1 MVADLNTL
9 VQKIVVQADTKGL
22 NSLADAMSKLS
33 RSANK
38 IKKAFDAAIPAD
50 VQLEMQKLK
59 NQYETLRTSQVNY
72 AQTQMTIRAKE
83 KTALQQQITETK
95 KAEYAVIEEYLA
107 LQRLNNEKQK
117 GINRTKLLIS
127 ADKNAQAIM
136 RENTAEINK
145 QVAAKRLDTQISK
158 ERVANLR
165 QETQAIKR
173 QSSAMR
179 SLKRLLGYFVGIHTV
194 FSFFRTAREIDLL
207 QSSLKGLTGS
217 TQDFEYLTQEAF
229 RTATAIEDI
238 SQSYRGFYA
247 AANMSGFSKGQIQE
261 QFSSLLTGLRGAGL
275 KQTPIKFALLAI
287 EQMYSKG
294 KIQAEELRRQL
305 ANALPG
311 AFEIMASAAN
321 VTTAELSEM
330 MKKGLLPANKYVPL
344 LIKEIERYY
353 KTGFLENV
361 KSLDAAFLNLHNAT
375 VLLVDS
381 MMKTDMSKGLIEG
394 IKSLTDLLR
403 DKDFI
408 YLLARIGDLIG
419 LIFSLVS
426 KVLKFTSDNLPII
439 IFFLG
444 SAGLAGILTKIAGRS
459 KTWLQIWRILF
470 GGKMLLAIRK
480 IRGELFLLS
489 TPFLKM
495 YKWVI
500 LIMGVLIAAQD
511 LVYSLPGMG
520 LLGFRGMT
528 GEYFKNIPYADE
540 DTDNKRKIHK
550 KRHNDFAHLRKDFA
564 QQFNMS
570 STPLRDSLFPSS
582 NPYSFMTT
590 QAGNFNLN
598 KDQSI
603 NINSVIINESQSG
616 IATYQSILD
625 SVNNVAGGQ

>member
-1 MVADLNTL
+1 MVANLNTL
-9 VQKIVVQADTKGL
+9 VQKIVVQADTRGL
-22 NSLADAMSKLS
+22 DSLAKSMRKLS
-33 RSANK
+33 ASANK
-38 IKKAFDAAIPAD
+38 IKQAFAAAIPVDA
-50 VQLEMQKLK
+50 QIEIQKLK
-59 NQYETLRTSQVNY
+59 NQYETLRTSQANY

-95 KAEYAVIEEYLA
+95 KAEYAVTEEYLA

-117 GINRTKLLIS
+117 GINQTKQLIS

-145 QVAAKRLDTQISK
+145 QTAAKRLETQLSR

-165 QETQAIKR
+165 RETQAVKQ
-173 QSSAMR
+173 QSSAMLG
-179 SLKRLLGYFVGIHTV
+179 LKSILGYFVGIHTV

-207 QSSLKGLTGS
+207 QSSIKGLTGS

-238 SQSYRGFYA
+238 SQSYKGFYA
-247 AANMSGFSKGQIQE
+247 AANMSGFSKSQIQE

-275 KQTPIKFALLAI
+275 KQTPIKFALLSV

-311 AFEIMASAAN
+311 AFEFMASAAN

-353 KTGFLENV
+353 KTGFIENV

-381 MMKTDMSKGLIEG
+381 MMKTDMSKGLVEG

-403 DKDFI
+403 DKNFI

-426 KVLKFTSDNLPII
+426 KVLKLVSSNLPII

-444 SAGLAGILTKIAGRS
+444 NAGLAGILAKIVGWSNLWVRFW
-459 KTWLQIWRILF
+459 KILF
-470 GGKMLLAIRK
+470 GGKMLLAIRSM
-480 IRGELFLLS
+480 RGELFLLS
-489 TPFLKM
+489 TPFLRI
-495 YKWVI
+495 YKWLI
-500 LIMGVLIAAQD
+500 LIMGLAIAAQD
-511 LVYSLPGMG
+511 LIYSLPGMG

-528 GEYFKNIPYADE
+528 GEYFKNIPYSDE
-540 DTDNKRKIHK
+540 DPNNERKIHRR
-550 KRHNDFAHLRKDFA
+550 RHNDFSRLRKDFA

-570 STPLRDSLFPSS
+570 STPLRDSLFPIS

-598 KDQSI
+598 KDQSV
-603 NINSVIINESQSG
+603 NINSVIINESQNG
-616 IATYQSILD
+616 LATYQSILD

>member
-1 MVADLNTL
+1 M
-9 VQKIVVQADTKGL
+9 
-22 NSLADAMSKLS
+22 
-33 RSANK
+33 
-38 IKKAFDAAIPAD
+38 
-50 VQLEMQKLK
+50 
-59 NQYETLRTSQVNY
+59 RTSQANY

-95 KAEYAVIEEYLA
+95 KAEYAVTEEYLA

-117 GINRTKLLIS
+117 GINQTKLLIS

-145 QVAAKRLDTQISK
+145 QAAAKRLEAQLSR

-165 QETQAIKR
+165 RETQAVKQ
-173 QSSAMR
+173 QSSVMLG
-179 SLKRLLGYFVGIHTV
+179 LKSVLGYFVGIHTV

-207 QSSLKGLTGS
+207 QSSIKGLTGS

-238 SQSYRGFYA
+238 SQSYKGFYA

-353 KTGFLENV
+353 KTGFVENV

-394 IKSLTDLLR
+394 IKSLSDLLR
-403 DKDFI
+403 DKSFI
-408 YLLARIGDLIG
+408 SLLAQLGNFLG
-419 LIFSLVS
+419 LIFSLIS
-426 KVLKFTSDNLPII
+426 KILKFTADNLPII
-439 IFFLG
+439 ITLLG
-444 SAGLAGILTKIAGRS
+444 TAGLAGAIIKILEIIISLRTEILTLAAAMNISFGAAMITKIRKLGIALTGALLNPFTKIALTITS
-459 KTWLQIWRILF
+459 LITLFIVLQDLYYGLFKRKEYKSITGDIIEGRILKESF
-470 GGKMLLAIRK
+470 GGSANGGIPRTKNVGQRMQDFERLKETPTIMTNPNTIPIRNNAYDDLYF
-480 IRGELFLLS
+480 GGG
-489 TPFLKM
+489 
-495 YKWVI
+495 
-500 LIMGVLIAAQD
+500 GV
-511 LVYSLPGMG
+511 SL
-520 LLGFRGMT
+520 
-528 GEYFKNIPYADE
+528 EKN
-540 DTDNKRKIHK
+540 
-550 KRHNDFAHLRKDFA
+550 
-564 QQFNMS
+564 
-570 STPLRDSLFPSS
+570 
-582 NPYSFMTT
+582 
-590 QAGNFNLN
+590 
-598 KDQSI
+598 
-603 NINSVIINESQSG
+603 
-616 IATYQSILD
+616 
-625 SVNNVAGGQ
+625 NNVTVNTVNIYESENGRVTWNNIVDSFENV